1 MVTSISGS
9 SYELVQ
15 DKDDSSLFNI
25 MINDKVDY
33 SFKPAT
39 SPKAVEVFDRHYNKV
54 AFAVVW
60 RHKLCGKQIRYYT
73 KGGKV
78 AGARAPVTLFD
89 QFDMNG
95 TQKKDFLFQIE
106 NV

>member
-9 SYELVQ
+9 QYELVQ
-15 DKDDSSLFNI
+15 DKDDNSLFNI
-25 MINDKVDY
+25 TVNGKVDY

-39 SPKAVEVFDRHYNKV
+39 PPKEIEVFNKRYDKV

-73 KGGKV
+73 KNGIS
-78 AGARAPVTLFD
+78 GARAPVTLFD